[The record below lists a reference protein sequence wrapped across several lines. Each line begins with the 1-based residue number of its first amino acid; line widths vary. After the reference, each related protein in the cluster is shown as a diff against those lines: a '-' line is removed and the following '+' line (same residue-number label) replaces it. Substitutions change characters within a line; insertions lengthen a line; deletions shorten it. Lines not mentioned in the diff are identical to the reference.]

1 MSKSRSVLI
10 VALLSLSAGCA
21 AKFEPHDYPLSV
33 KAPERWKSGRTVS
46 APAGQSWW
54 GYLNDSGL
62 GTAIEA
68 ALEHNYDLKA
78 AAARI
83 ELAQAEAR
91 IAGADLRPAMNLN
104 LSRGRQRQ
112 NFVGLPIPGREGSVL
127 SSTSSNAGVNLALSW
142 EPDFWGRIRSG
153 RAAAMAN
160 VEAQE
165 ADRAASRL
173 SLSGQVAKA
182 WFAAIEAGRQLGLAR
197 ATLASYNTSV
207 GRVRVRFERG
217 LRASLDLRLALTEVD
232 RAEALVEQRQAQL
245 DAAIRQLEILLGRY
259 PHGEYSV
266 AEDLP
271 ELRPHVPGGLPSELV
286 HRRPD
291 LLVVERE
298 LLASDARLS
307 ESRANLRPR
316 FTLTSQFGTASDAL
330 RDLADG
336 GFLAWGFLDGLV
348 QPVYNRGRLKA
359 GVQRE
364 EAAVRETLARYE
376 SSLLR
381 AYGEVEIALAAE
393 AILAR
398 QEAALDA
405 ATRQSLAARD
415 LAEDRYRRGL
425 TDIITVLAS
434 ARTALDSESQW
445 LTLRRQRLDNRVD
458 LHLAL
463 GGGFEAGAPAPAG
476 GLRQRSAASGT
487 EEDL

>member
-1 MSKSRSVLI
+1 MTRGLVVLI
-10 VALLSLSAGCA
+10 AVLLSLSLGCA
-21 AKFEPHDYPLSV
+21 AKFEAPDHPLGV
-33 KAPERWKSGRTVS
+33 KAPERWKGSRTVS
-46 APAGQSWW
+46 APAGESWW

-91 IAGADLRPAMNLN
+91 IAGADLRPALDLN

-153 RAAAMAN
+153 QAAAMAN
-160 VEAQE
+160 VAGRE
-165 ADRAASRL
+165 ADVAASRL

-182 WFAAIEAGRQLGLAR
+182 WFAAIEARRQLGLAR
-197 ATLASYNTSV
+197 ATLDSYKTSV
-207 GRVRVRFERG
+207 ARVRDRFERG
-217 LRASLDLRLALTEVD
+217 LRPSLDLRLALTEVD

-245 DAAIRQLEILLGRY
+245 DAAIRQLEILLGQY
-259 PHGEYSV
+259 PTGEYAL

-271 ELRPHVPGGLPSELV
+271 EMRPHVPGGLPSDLV

-291 LLVVERE
+291 LLVIEKE

-307 ESRANLRPR
+307 ESRATLRPR
-316 FTLTSQFGTASDAL
+316 FTLTSQAGATSDAL
-330 RDLADG
+330 RDLAG
-336 GFLAWGFLDGLV
+336 GNSLAWGFLGGLL

-364 EAAVRETLARYE
+364 EAAVQETLARYE

-398 QEAALDA
+398 QEAALYK

-425 TDIITVLAS
+425 ADIITVLSS

-463 GGGFEAGAPAPAG
+463 GGGFEAHVPARAG
-476 GLRQRSAASGT
+476 DLQQRSAASDT
-487 EEDL
+487 ERDL